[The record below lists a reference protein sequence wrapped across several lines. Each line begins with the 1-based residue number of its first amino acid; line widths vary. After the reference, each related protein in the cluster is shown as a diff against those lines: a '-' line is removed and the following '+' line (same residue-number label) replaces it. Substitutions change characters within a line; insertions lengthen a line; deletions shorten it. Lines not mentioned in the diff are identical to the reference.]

1 MINGTFILFA
11 VLLGYAVAV
20 GLSMLA
26 TFSITKAAPAFV
38 VKDHLLKPSYRFVQD
53 LAWLV
58 CVSIGAYAAAW
69 IADLTLHPSL
79 VAITLIATLL
89 IILWTNTWEMAQRGL
104 GHQVAM
110 SLTTV
115 IGVGIGFAIH
125 LH

>member
-11 VLLGYAVAV
+11 VVLGYGIAV

-38 VKDHLLKPSYRFVQD
+38 VKDHLLKPGYRLVQE

-58 CVSIGAYAAAW
+58 CVALGAYAAAW
-69 IADLTLHPSL
+69 VADLAMHPLL
-79 VAITLIATLL
+79 VGIALTATLL

-115 IGVGIGFAIH
+115 IGVSIGFAIH
-125 LH
+125 LR